1 MYRRSKK
8 GLWLWLI
15 TFVGVIVPRHLRA
28 DWRQEWEAELRYHE
42 MLLADWDHLNWRRKL
57 DLMWHSLGAFVDA
70 LWLQPKRL
78 EDEMFQDLKYGWRM
92 LLKHKGFTLVAVLSL
107 ALGIGANTAQFSLVD
122 TVLLRMLPVREPDRL
137 VLFEWDAGRP
147 FRTDGMRGTFIGG
160 APGRRNASIFNYKLI
175 QTMHEAWAQKTSES
189 PLSHLFAFAPL
200 YEITAVVNNQA
211 EIIRGQAV
219 TGGYYSGLGVQPMLG
234 RAIIDTDDNAAS
246 PPVVMIS
253 HKYWQE
259 RFASN
264 PNVIGQQLK
273 LNNIAFSIVGVTPA
287 GFAGTLQVNEHP
299 DVTIPLNFEPML
311 LGQNSAMV
319 RKDNRSIWWIHLM
332 GRLKPGAT
340 FEQARDSL
348 NGAFQAAAL
357 EMMPPP
363 RKDNEPAKIEQK
375 DYPNL
380 IAQTGGRGLL
390 EIRKLYS
397 RTIYGLFTVVVMVLL
412 IACANVANLLLARAA
427 LRGPEI
433 SVRLAVGAGRWRL
446 IRQLLTESVLLAA
459 IGGAAGILVAYW
471 GKSALAAL
479 ATRNTD
485 FLPVGVEPNLSW
497 RVLAFTVGVS
507 LLTGIL
513 FGLAPAWRATKPDLA
528 GALKQSRRSSSSVSK
543 LSKALIVVQV
553 ALSLLLLTG
562 AGLYIRTLTN
572 LQKVNLGFN
581 QENLLTFSVD
591 PKQGGYKDERLTQFY
606 QQLAARFDALP
617 GIQSATF
624 ASIPLIAQ
632 TMWNTEILLPGETE
646 KAAGEHVAN
655 RQSIRENYFTTMQ
668 IPLLMGRNFTAQD
681 TLQAPKVAIVNQTF
695 ARKFFPNT
703 DVLGKRVIDTDG
715 KHEVEIVGIVADHKY
730 NSQREDIEPLL
741 YTPWQQLTDPFGGMS
756 FALRTAGEPTA
767 FTASVRQ
774 TVKDLDATLPVTQVS
789 SQKARSNETL
799 SQERLYAR
807 LLSFFGLLALVLA
820 AIGLSGV
827 LAYSVAQRT
836 NEIGIR
842 MALGAQAADVL
853 RMVIWQGLKLVVVGL
868 AVGATVAYAL
878 KRLMSSEYYGSRTW
892 QRHMVEQ
899 LYGVRTVD
907 PLLFG
912 SIAGLLLLVALLACW
927 LPARRA
933 AQVDPLDALRH
944 E

>member
-1 MYRRSKK
+1 MREPNKT
-8 GLWLWLI
+8 GLWLWMI
-15 TFVGVIVPRHLRA
+15 HFIGVIVPRRLRA

-42 MLLADWDHLNWRRKL
+42 MMLADWDHLNWRNKL
-57 DLMWHSLGAFVDA
+57 DLWWHSLGAFVDA

-122 TVLLRMLPVREPDRL
+122 TVLLRMLPVNEPERL
-137 VLFEWDAGRP
+137 ALFEWESGRS
-147 FRTDGMRGTFIGG
+147 FRTGGMRGTFIGG
-160 APGRRNASIFNYKLI
+160 NPGRRNASVFPYKLI
-175 QTMHEAWAQKTSES
+175 QTLQQSKAQASEG
-189 PLSHLFAFAPL
+189 PLSDLFAFAPL
-200 YEITAVVNNQA
+200 YELTSLVNNQA
-211 EIIRGQAV
+211 EIVRGQAV
-219 TGGYYSGLGVQPMLG
+219 SGGYYTGLRVQPIHG
-234 RAIIDTDDNAAS
+234 RAINDADDNVAS
-246 PPVVMIS
+246 PPVVMLS
-253 HKYWQE
+253 HQYWQE
-259 RFASN
+259 RFASD

-273 LNNIAFSIVGVTPA
+273 LNNTAFTIIGVTPA
-287 GFAGTLQVNEHP
+287 SFTGTLQVNEHP
-299 DVTIPLNFEPML
+299 QVTVPISFEPTV
-311 LGQNSAMV
+311 LGENSALN
-319 RKDNRSIWWIHLM
+319 RKDNRQLWWVHLM

-340 FEQARDSL
+340 LDQARESL
-348 NGAFQAAAL
+348 NSAFQAAAL

-397 RTIYGLFTVVVMVLL
+397 RTIYGLFAVVVMVLL

-471 GKSALAAL
+471 GKNALAAL
-479 ATRNTD
+479 ATRNTS
-485 FLPVGVEPNLSW
+485 FLPEGVEPTLSW

-507 LLTGIL
+507 LLTGII
-513 FGLAPAWRATKPDLA
+513 FGMAPAWRATKSDLA
-528 GALKQSRRSSSSVSK
+528 GGLKQSRRSSGSVSR
-543 LSKALIVVQV
+543 LSKALIVAQV

-562 AGLYIRTLTN
+562 AGLCIRSLTN

-581 QENLLTFSVD
+581 QENLLTFAIN
-591 PKQGGYKDERLTQFY
+591 PKQGGYKDEQLTQFY
-606 QQLAARFDALP
+606 KQLGERFDALP
-617 GIQSATF
+617 GVQSATF
-624 ASIPLIAQ
+624 ASIQLISQ
-632 TMWNTEILLPGETE
+632 TSWNTDILLPGETE
-646 KAAGEHVAN
+646 KTAGEHIAN

-668 IPLLMGRNFTAQD
+668 IPLLLGRSFTAQD
-681 TLQAPKVAIVNQTF
+681 TLQAPKVAIVNQDF
-695 ARKFFPNT
+695 VRKFFPDT
-703 DVLGKRVIDTDG
+703 GAVGKRVRESDSKD
-715 KHEVEIVGIVADHKY
+715 EVEIIGIVADHKY
-730 NSQREDIEPLL
+730 NSQREDIEPLM
-741 YTPWQQLTDPFGGMS
+741 YTPWQQATDPFGGMY
-756 FALRTAGEPTA
+756 FALRTASEPTA
-767 FTASVRQ
+767 FTAAVRK
-774 TVKDLDATLPVTQVS
+774 TVKDLDATLPVTEVR
-789 SQKARSNETL
+789 SQKAIADQTL

-807 LLSFFGLLALVLA
+807 LLSFFGLLALALA

-842 MALGAQAADVL
+842 MALGAQPESVL
-853 RMVIWQGLKLVVVGL
+853 RMIVWQGLKLVVLGL
-868 AVGATVAYAL
+868 AVGAGGAYAV
-878 KRLMSSEYYGSRTW
+878 KRLMASQVYGRGTW
-892 QRHMVEQ
+892 QRQMVEQ
-899 LYGVRTVD
+899 LYNVRSVD
-907 PLLFG
+907 PVLFAT
-912 SIAGLLLLVALLACW
+912 IAGLLLLVALLACW

-933 AQVDPLDALRH
+933 AQVDPLIALRH